1 MQGKTLKSELMS
13 VQQVVSLFSFRFIF
27 FNRRE
32 MNLRT
37 VSNLLLAFA
46 SLLPSTRPFMAK
58 YYSASVLLPS
68 DWTTISD
75 LVQTFEEMEGKVG
88 SLPSSLRRVM
98 VPKFEEFDEYQ
109 LAKYNKT
116 IKQVWRLTQFDLFA
130 FF

>member
-1 MQGKTLKSELMS
+1 
-13 VQQVVSLFSFRFIF
+13 
-27 FNRRE
+27 

-46 SLLPSTRPFMAK
+46 SLLPSTRPFLAK

-116 IKQVWRLTQFDLFA
+116 IKQVWPVTQFSFLCFLQIKLVCLERKSMT
-130 FF
+130 

>member
-1 MQGKTLKSELMS
+1 
-13 VQQVVSLFSFRFIF
+13 
-27 FNRRE
+27 

-46 SLLPSTRPFMAK
+46 SLHPSTRPFLAK

-109 LAKYNKT
+109 LGKYNKT
-116 IKQVWRLTQFDLFA
+116 IKQVWPLTQFVLFA
-130 FF
+130 FFKSLISLKCKSMTLHRVEACFLSILPATCL

>member
-1 MQGKTLKSELMS
+1 MRSAHF
-13 VQQVVSLFSFRFIF
+13 VIF
-27 FNRRE
+27 VNRRE

-46 SLLPSTRPFMAK
+46 SIHPSTRPFLAK

-88 SLPSSLRRVM
+88 ILPSTLRRVM
-98 VPKFEEFDEYQ
+98 APKFEEFDEYQ

-116 IKQVWRLTQFDLFA
+116 VKQVFGHQLKSCSVCCL
-130 FF
+130 

>member
-1 MQGKTLKSELMS
+1 MQGKNLEIGADVWATGIISINL
-13 VQQVVSLFSFRFIF
+13 

-46 SLLPSTRPFMAK
+46 SLLPSTRPFLAK

-116 IKQVWRLTQFDLFA
+116 IKQVWPLLQWFGEKYFWC
-130 FF
+130 F